1 MYDLPVI
8 YKNKKYSVLNSEGE
22 VVTTSKKAINY
33 AGIYHDSFITVA
45 YKDKT
50 VLFDTSSNSQN
61 DEEGLTIK
69 LKGQYQVVANEYN
82 NGFVLDV
89 KQQIYFD
96 YVILKG
102 KVKF

>member
-50 VLFDTSSNSQN
+50 VLF
-61 DEEGLTIK
+61 
-69 LKGQYQVVANEYN
+69 
-82 NGFVLDV
+82 
-89 KQQIYFD
+89 
-96 YVILKG
+96 
-102 KVKF
+102 